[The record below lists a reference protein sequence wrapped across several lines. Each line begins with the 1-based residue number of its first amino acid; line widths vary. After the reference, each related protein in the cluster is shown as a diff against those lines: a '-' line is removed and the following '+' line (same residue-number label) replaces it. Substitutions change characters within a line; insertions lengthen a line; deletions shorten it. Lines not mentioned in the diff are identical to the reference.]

1 MRETCEMACTLYAR
15 RAVRTRETRA
25 GAPNDFMLRGKS
37 VGLLQA
43 SFWSENKTCPTQLA
57 KSVYIQ
63 GPALP
68 LELRNS
74 HFLSFILFFKFESHK
89 KINWPPVDPV
99 FTTRGIFL
107 PSVVDGNY

>member
-1 MRETCEMACTLYAR
+1 M
-15 RAVRTRETRA
+15 RTRETRA

-74 HFLSFILFFKFESHK
+74 QAFQILRFGSHK

>member
-1 MRETCEMACTLYAR
+1 
-15 RAVRTRETRA
+15 
-25 GAPNDFMLRGKS
+25 MLRGKS

-74 HFLSFILFFKFESHK
+74 QAFQILQFYFLWESQK
-89 KINWPPVDPV
+89 N
-99 FTTRGIFL
+99 
-107 PSVVDGNY
+107 